1 MSNRE
6 QLAIDDWK
14 EVVAA
19 LERFGAPRIDAR
31 DEQVTLEFDRA
42 HLIVARD
49 GTVDA
54 GMPLHTTEVTA
65 NRIVVDHAGDAVS
78 FLGPDVAYTF
88 RRP

>member
-6 QLAIDDWK
+6 QLAIDDWE

-19 LERFGAPRIDAR
+19 LERFGAPQIDVR

-42 HLIVARD
+42 HLTVARD

-54 GMPLHTTEVTA
+54 GMPLHTTDITA

-78 FLGPDVAYTF
+78 FLGSGVAYTF